1 MLAFRDTTADVREP
15 KSARLE
21 QRTKPRV
28 KETIERAAN
37 TLGVD
42 TSDFVISAA
51 YKEAMSTLEAM
62 RRTVLD
68 REGSTAFFAAVDR
81 ISGPNDAM
89 KDLMKGY
96 EEGVHEFIK

>member
-1 MLAFRDTTADVREP
+1 MLAFRDTTEEVREP

-28 KETIERAAN
+28 KHIIERAAH

-51 YKEAMSTLEAM
+51 YKEAMSTLDAYTRTALDRESTRIFFAAIEGAAAPNARLVEAM
-62 RRTVLD
+62 R
-68 REGSTAFFAAVDR
+68 E
-81 ISGPNDAM
+81 
-89 KDLMKGY
+89 Y
-96 EEGVHEFIK
+96 ELYVGNAIK